1 MVRYDAPALKF
12 LVTWQKQT
20 TQYEFSESD
29 NKQEN
34 ETYS

>member
-1 MVRYDAPALKF
+1 MPQPWNSLSRGKNRLHS
-12 LVTWQKQT
+12 
-20 TQYEFSESD
+20 EFSESD